1 MRPLGRGLPDHGA
14 SGSHTSP
21 AHVRIHAEPKDTDPR
36 RLFDS
41 VFPVGHPAREMH
53 DTFFFKTVSPSRS

>member
-1 MRPLGRGLPDHGA
+1 
-14 SGSHTSP
+14 
-21 AHVRIHAEPKDTDPR
+21 VRIHAEPKDTDPR